1 MKNFSSFL
9 AMVDSFPQQE
19 KLLERHLIA
28 TENFYQGQ
36 IRIDRQKKIFNRVQ
50 TQQNRNYSVEV
61 RKNK

>member
-50 TQQNRNYSVEV
+50 TQQNRN
-61 RKNK
+61 